1 VCLLGSRL
9 CLAAAR
15 CRGSRGDHRCSKF
28 LHSILLGA
36 RDRKERLLA
45 APRRGRERVREDRV
59 WRRPLLGIKKG
70 KWSREAGHG
79 GGRGHA
85 LCVSP

>member
-1 VCLLGSRL
+1 VTID
-9 CLAAAR
+9 AA
-15 CRGSRGDHRCSKF
+15 SF
-28 LHSILLGA
+28 FTQFLLGA

-45 APRRGRERVREDRV
+45 APRRGRERVREARV

-70 KWSREAGHG
+70 KKSREAGHG

-85 LCVSP
+85 LCVST